1 MSLPGPGPAAT
12 PPPRGAG
19 GLLRTAHGTSR
30 APFRARDWAL
40 AVTVGSIWGSSF
52 FFIDI
57 GMRSL
62 APTVVAMLRLLL
74 GAATLALFPAARRGR
89 IDRADQARV
98 AILGLSWVGLPM
110 VLFPVAQQWI
120 DSSVAGMIN
129 GAMPLATAAWSIALL
144 RAWPPRIQLLGLAL
158 GFAGIVAVTL
168 PEVPVG
174 TTGDAGTALGVALGV
189 LAIVCYGL
197 AAVLAVPLQQRYGA
211 MPVLLRAQ
219 GYAMLLVVPIG
230 LTGLAASDPTWP
242 SLLAM
247 VPLGTL
253 GTAVA
258 FVMMATLVGRVGGP
272 RGSVAVY
279 FVPVVAILLGV
290 TVLGETVAPIALVG
304 TVLVAA
310 GAWLASRRDATP
322 LTRDAVTGPA

>member
-1 MSLPGPGPAAT
+1 VTRSNGSGTA
-12 PPPRGAG
+12 PRSPRDGI
-19 GLLRTAHGTSR
+19 LRTAHGTSR
-30 APFRARDWAL
+30 APFRPRDWAL
-40 AVTVGSIWGSSF
+40 LVAVGSIWGSSF
-52 FFIDI
+52 LFIDI

-74 GAATLALFPAARRGR
+74 GSATLALFPAARRTPV
-89 IDRADQARV
+89 DRADHPRV
-98 AILGLSWVGLPM
+98 ALLGMSWVGIPM
-110 VLFPVAQQWI
+110 VLFPIAQQWI

-144 RAWPPRIQLLGLAL
+144 RAWPPRTQVIGLVV
-158 GFAGIVAVTL
+158 GFLGIVAVTL
-168 PEVPVG
+168 PEVPLG
-174 TTGDAGTALGVALGV
+174 ASGDGGTALGVALAV
-189 LAIVCYGL
+189 IAILFYGL

-211 MPVLLRAQ
+211 MPILLRSQ
-219 GYAMLLVVPIG
+219 GYAAILVIPIG
-230 LTGLAASDPTWP
+230 LTGLGASTFSWP

-290 TVLGETVAPIALVG
+290 TILGERVAPIALAG
-304 TVLVAA
+304 TALVVA
-310 GAWLASRRDATP
+310 GAWMASRRDATP
-322 LTRDAVTGPA
+322 AAHPNSDAST